1 MSGREQQLVLQ
12 EVGLGEPSL
21 PCSISPGHPLLLC
34 CFHHRDITMIRA
46 PLVTHPEEKR
56 EKRKKDRSPDLQK
69 NNQADGEGVC
79 HMHCENHVASAD
91 GGPRCVITPCGWSR
105 NVDKLAAKKFLEGV
119 ISRQGRLRV
128 KRVLLELLK
137 GLKSA
142 FSQRGTEPCPGLSE
156 KSSKQRVKQGDFL
169 FPFTEDLSH

>member
-12 EVGLGEPSL
+12 EVGLGEPPL

-105 NVDKLAAKKFLEGV
+105 NVDKLAAKSFWRELYPDREG
-119 ISRQGRLRV
+119 
-128 KRVLLELLK
+128 
-137 GLKSA
+137 
-142 FSQRGTEPCPGLSE
+142 
-156 KSSKQRVKQGDFL
+156 
-169 FPFTEDLSH
+169 